1 MSDAEPSAPP
11 VVPVD
16 LTQEWPTGRHVS
28 GKNEDLIGFEAPTS
42 DGQGGYTNN
51 EGQPVDEHGNLLPD
65 PNAPTGDPGEPDLR
79 SYDVS
84 PGQMYDA
91 ETTILQATAG
101 QIADF
106 EHFRDTAIARS
117 AWVFWASKE
126 SQMNPEWREGD
137 AYSSIYREP
146 GFTDSGGGYYINWV
160 DPHPEQTAEM
170 QYSQFQLLQGCGAVL
185 GLVGEFVGRLNNA
198 AQIYA
203 GADINSTVPDGTSTA

>member
-1 MSDAEPSAPP
+1 MSDPKTS

-28 GKNEDLIGFEAPTS
+28 GKNEDLVGFEAPTS
-42 DGQGGYTNN
+42 DGQGGYTNT
-51 EGQPVDEHGNLLPD
+51 EGKPVDEHGNLLPE

-91 ETTILQATAG
+91 ETTILQAMTG
-101 QIADF
+101 QIAEF

-117 AWVFWASKE
+117 SWIFSAGMKSNTAAALNGGIQNGNFY
-126 SQMNPEWREGD
+126 N
-137 AYSSIYREP
+137 
-146 GFTDSGGGYYINWV
+146 GGGRTTTDHGVYAEYV
-160 DPHPEQTAEM
+160 DPQPQQEQTAEI
-170 QYSQFQLLQGCGAVL
+170 QYSQFQLLQGCAGVL
-185 GLVGEFVGRLNNA
+185 ALVGEFVGRLNNA

>member
-1 MSDAEPSAPP
+1 MSDSEPP

-126 SQMNPEWREGD
+126 SDTIPVAHEGVPLNNNVKWIGPYD
-137 AYSSIYREP
+137 DGS
-146 GFTDSGGGYYINWV
+146 GFYAPYK
-160 DPHPEQTAEM
+160 DPHPEQTAEI

-203 GADINSTVPDGTSTA
+203 GADINSTVPDGTSIA